1 MTSTTGPNW
10 NEKSVHP
17 VKSTEEK
24 NHYYTTV
31 TSRMNLRQ
39 NFVKYSLAKALAIL

>member
-10 NEKSVHP
+10 NEKSVHL

-24 NHYYTTV
+24 IHYYTTL
-31 TSRMNLRQ
+31 TSWMNLRQ
-39 NFVKYSLAKALAIL
+39 NLVKYSLAKALVIL